1 MELKFKEGVFGI
13 VYDFEDGVL
22 DVLREE
28 ISERMVELMC
38 LYLKDRYVFVDIDEL
53 IDFVEGWEKEDIEN
67 EFGECLDVIQNDFKL
82 EKKLFN

>member
-67 EFGECLDVIQNDFKL
+67 EFGECLDVI
-82 EKKLFN
+82 